1 MPITTRRKSIVG
13 SVARRRAKENRGR
26 EAAAIGIRA
35 DRSCAP
41 SVLRRRLLRRLAGR
55 GRRPRRRLVRRRSRL
70 ALRRLTRRLSWHLSW
85 RLAWRLPWPVAPLR
99 VAHAEVRVLR
109 AAGFDEARVDGGQ
122 RLGRPRS
129 LRHAHHDRADAVDH
143 DALAGAD
150 AVLDESRLQADLPDG
165 GARPRRGLLRLLLL
179 LLRDGGREPHDR
191 GGDEGW
197 QE

>member
-41 SVLRRRLLRRLAGR
+41 SVVLRRRLLRRLAGR

-85 RLAWRLPWPVAPLR
+85 RLPWPVAPLG

-109 AAGFDEARVDGGQ
+109 AASFDEARVDGGQ

-165 GARPRRGLLRLLLL
+165 GARPRRGLLRLLR